1 VERGTGAAHDFAVLA
16 RDRYPEYLAWLAE
29 RSGVTVPL
37 DRTGVLEVAFT
48 QDEVERLRASQGT
61 ADWLDAAELA
71 AAEPGLGR
79 ALGAVRHPDDGAVDN
94 RLLLRALRAL
104 VDAHPRIEVHEAGV
118 AAVRPGAG
126 AARGGTAP
134 RSPAA
139 VTERGEEHAG
149 GALVLAAGA
158 WTPLLAGLPR
168 ALPVTPVRGQMLA
181 FGASVLRHVV
191 YGLGGYA
198 VPRVDGRT
206 LVGSTMEHAGFDAG
220 TTEAALE
227 GLRAR
232 AGALAPALRHAPEV
246 EHWAGLRPVTPDLLP
261 ILGADP
267 DHPRL
272 YYACGHSRNGILLG
286 PLSGVCVAAAIAG
299 RPLPA
304 DIAPFRPDRP
314 ALGVAQPHPG
324 TS

>member
-1 VERGTGAAHDFAVLA
+1 
-16 RDRYPEYLAWLAE
+16 
-29 RSGVTVPL
+29 VPL

-48 QDEVERLRASQGT
+48 QDDVERLRAAQGT
-61 ADWLDAAELA
+61 ADWLDATELA

-94 RLLLRALRAL
+94 RVLLRALRAL
-104 VDAHPRIEVHEAGV
+104 VDAHHRIEVHEVAV
-118 AAVRPGAG
+118 AAVRPGSRAG
-126 AARGGTAP
+126 TSRGGTAHG
-134 RSPAA
+134 SPAA
-139 VTERGEEHAG
+139 VSERGDVYAG

-181 FGASVLRHVV
+181 FGASVLRQVV

-206 LVGSTMEHAGFDAG
+206 LVGSTMEHAGFDAS

-272 YYACGHSRNGILLG
+272 FYACGHSRNGILLG

-304 DIAPFRPDRP
+304 DLSPFRPDRP
-314 ALGVAQPHPG
+314 ALGVAPPNPG